1 MPSRLNTA
9 LRALL
14 HRRQAERELD
24 DELRYHIE
32 RQTEQ
37 NIRLG
42 MNPEEARFAAR
53 KAFGG
58 VEQTKERSRDARG
71 VRWLE
76 DLWQDLRYGL
86 RIMLKKPAFTLVAIG
101 MVAIGVAANTAV
113 FSIADGLI
121 LRPFDFPNQDRLVMI
136 WTQMPS
142 AGSHHKYIPN
152 PLFTDWQE
160 QNQSFEQLVRFTG
173 RLEYLT
179 GAHGPEQV
187 WGNLVS
193 ANFFDALG
201 VKAALGRAFQ
211 KGEDEPGRDKVVV
224 LRHSFWQRRFNSDPE
239 IVGKTMSINESTF
252 TIIGVTPEKFNF
264 PAHFDGRFWTP
275 YALDEKEKRDYDDNR
290 GGAHNAFGL
299 LKPGVSIE
307 QAEADLSSILRRTMP
322 PDHQKWNVQPS
333 AQVVGMTEDY
343 VRDTKKYLPPLIGT
357 VAFMLLIVCAN
368 VANMLF
374 SRALGRRKEI
384 AVRLALGASRRRLV
398 GQMLTESM
406 LLAIAGG
413 LIGLLLSILAIYVFK
428 GAIPEEMARFT
439 PGFERLGVNRIALL
453 FNLLITML
461 TGVLF
466 GLAPAWRSSRPN
478 LNESL
483 KEGRKGASSA
493 GLRSRLRGALVIG
506 EVALSLV
513 LLIGA
518 GLMLRSFAAMLRDD
532 FGFKPANVLSF
543 DLMMLRDYGW
553 RGDEGTGARWRSDE
567 WNGVRKFYDRA
578 LKRLETLPGVTAV
591 GASNGLPM
599 GANQNAMI
607 RVAGPTPSEPIERLV
622 DFRVV
627 TPGYFKAIGMTMLRG
642 RDFTAADNEHA
653 PGALIINE
661 AMARQFFPNQDVI
674 GKRFGLYESIIVGIV
689 GDARDDNLD
698 KAAAPGFYAPFA
710 QTPRVEM
717 GIVLRSTLEPEALIA
732 SVRNVMKD
740 LYPAQPILGFKT
752 MEQRIYERT
761 AAKRIMTIVMG
772 VFAGIALLLAAMGL
786 YAVMAYAVS
795 QRTHEIGVRLALG
808 APRRSILRLI
818 LRQGLKLTLAGFAL
832 GMMGGFAL
840 TKFMVSLLY
849 GVSATD
855 ALTFILAPSTLV
867 GAALMACWM
876 PARRATKVDP
886 MIALRAE

>member
-1 MPSRLNTA
+1 MLSELKMA

-14 HRRQAERELD
+14 RKSRTQSELD
-24 DELRYHIE
+24 EELNYHIE
-32 RQTEQ
+32 QQTEQ

-42 MNPEEARFAAR
+42 MNPEEARFAAH

-58 VEQTKERSRDARG
+58 LEQAKEQSRDARG
-71 VRWLE
+71 VRWIE
-76 DLWQDLRYGL
+76 NLWQDLRYGL
-86 RIMLKKPAFTLVAIG
+86 RMMLKRPGFTLIAIG
-101 MVAIGVAANTAV
+101 MLAIGIAANTAV

-121 LRPFDFPNQDRLVMI
+121 LRPFDFSNQDRLVMI

-142 AGSHHKYIPN
+142 AGVHHKYIPIA
-152 PLFTDWQE
+152 LFTDWQE
-160 QNQSFEQLVRFTG
+160 QNQSFDQLVRFSG
-173 RLEYLT
+173 GLDYLT

-187 WGNLVS
+187 WGNVVS

-201 VKAALGRAFQ
+201 VKAVLGRTLQ

-239 IVGKTMSINESTF
+239 IVGKTMAINERTY
-252 TIIGVTPEKFNF
+252 TIIGVMPEKFNF
-264 PAHFDGRFWTP
+264 PAHFDGQYWTP
-275 YALDEKEKRDYDDNR
+275 FTLDEKKKRDYDH
-290 GGAHNAFGL
+290 GAHNAFGL
-299 LKPGVSIE
+299 LKPGASIE
-307 QAEADLSSILRRTMP
+307 HANAELSSILRRAMP
-322 PDHQKWNVQPS
+322 SNHQEMNVHPS
-333 AQVVGMTEDY
+333 AQVVGMTDDY

-368 VANMLF
+368 LANMLF

-384 AVRLALGASRRRLV
+384 AVRLALGASRRRLI

-406 LLAIAGG
+406 LLALAGG
-413 LIGLLLSILAIYVFK
+413 FLGLLMSILAVYLFK

-439 PGFERLGVNRIALL
+439 PGFERLSINRIALL

-466 GLAPAWRSSRPN
+466 GLAPAWESSRPD

-483 KEGRKGASSA
+483 KEGRKGTSSA

-518 GLMLRSFAAMLRDD
+518 GLMVRSFAAMLRDD
-532 FGFKPANVLSF
+532 FGFKPENLLIIDRILHRGQESNV
-543 DLMMLRDYGW
+543 R
-553 RGDEGTGARWRSDE
+553 
-567 WNGVRKFYDRA
+567 NFYDQV

-599 GANQNAMI
+599 GANENALI
-607 RVAGPTPSEPIERLV
+607 GVAGPTPSGKIERLV
-622 DFRVV
+622 NFRVV
-627 TPGYFKAIGMTMLRG
+627 TPGYFNAIGMTMLRG
-642 RDFTAADNEHA
+642 RDFTEADNEHA
-653 PGALIINE
+653 PGVLIINE
-661 AMARQFFPNQDVI
+661 ALARQFFPDQDVI
-674 GKRFGLYESIIVGIV
+674 GKRFGLAESIIVGIV
-689 GDARDDNLD
+689 GDARDDSLD

-717 GIVLRSTLEPEALIA
+717 GIVLRSTVEPEALIG
-732 SVRNVMKD
+732 SVRKMMKE

-752 MEQRIYERT
+752 MEQKIHERT

-772 VFAGIALLLAAMGL
+772 IFAGIALLLAAIGL
-786 YAVMAYAVS
+786 YAIMAYAVS

-808 APRRSILRLI
+808 APRSNILRLI
-818 LRQGLKLTLAGFAL
+818 LVQGLKLTLAGMAL
-832 GMMGGFAL
+832 GMIGGFAL

-855 ALTFILAPSTLV
+855 ALTFILASLALV
-867 GAALMACWM
+867 GATILACWL
-876 PARRATKVDP
+876 PARQATKVDP
-886 MIALRAE
+886 MVALRAE

>member
-1 MPSRLNTA
+1 MRWWHELKYLIRRLNRRRSEQEAEEEIQIHLELETSEKIEA
-9 LRALL
+9 GLSPEDARYAA
-14 HRRQAERELD
+14 RQAFGSVAIAKEDSRAVWG
-24 DELRYHIE
+24 LRTLEI
-32 RQTEQ
+32 
-37 NIRLG
+37 LG
-42 MNPEEARFAAR
+42 
-53 KAFGG
+53 
-58 VEQTKERSRDARG
+58 
-71 VRWLE
+71 
-76 DLWQDLRYGL
+76 QDLRYGL
-86 RIMLKKPAFTLVAIG
+86 RMMLKRPGFTLIAIG

-113 FSIADGLI
+113 FSVADGLI

-136 WTQMPS
+136 WTQSRS

-160 QNQSFEQLVRFTG
+160 QNQSFKQLVRFTG
-173 RLEYLT
+173 RLDYLT
-179 GAHGPEQV
+179 GAHEPEQV

-201 VKAALGRAFQ
+201 VKAALGRTFQ
-211 KGEDEPGRDKVVV
+211 KGEDEPGRDNVVV

-239 IVGKTMSINESTF
+239 IVGKTMSINDRTF
-252 TIIGVTPEKFNF
+252 TIIGVMPEKFNF

-275 YALDEKEKRDYDDNR
+275 FALSEKEKRDYER
-290 GGAHNAFGL
+290 GSHNAFGL
-299 LKPGVSIE
+299 LKTGVSIE
-307 QAEADLSSILRRTMP
+307 QADAELSSILRRTMP
-322 PDHQKWNVQPS
+322 PDHQKGNVQPS

-343 VRDTKKYLPPLIGT
+343 VRDTKKYLPPLIAT
-357 VAFMLLIVCAN
+357 VAFVLLIVCAN

-384 AVRLALGASRRRLV
+384 AVRQALGASRRRLI

-406 LLAIAGG
+406 MLAIAGG
-413 LIGLLLSILAIYVFK
+413 LIGLLLSILAVYLLK

-439 PGFERLGVNRIALL
+439 PGFERLGINRIALL

-466 GLAPAWRSSRPN
+466 GLAPAWQSSRPN

-483 KEGRKGASSA
+483 KEGRKGTSSA
-493 GLRSRLRGALVIG
+493 GLQSRMRGALVIV

-513 LLIGA
+513 LLIGS

-543 DLMMLRDYGW
+543 NLMMHWDYGW
-553 RGDEGTGARWRSDE
+553 WSDG
-567 WNGVRKFYDRA
+567 WNGVRKFYDRV
-578 LKRLETLPGVTAV
+578 LEHLETLPGVTAA
-591 GASNGLPM
+591 GASTALPM
-599 GANQNAMI
+599 GGNENALI
-607 RVAGPTPSEPIERLV
+607 AVAGPTPSEPIVSLV

-627 TPGYFKAIGMTMLRG
+627 TPGYFKAIGMRLLRG

-653 PGALIINE
+653 PKVLIINE
-661 AMARQFFPNQDVI
+661 ALARQFFPDQDVI
-674 GKRFGLYESIIVGIV
+674 GQRFGLREEIIVGIV

-698 KAAAPGFYAPFA
+698 KAATPGFYAPFA
-710 QTPRVEM
+710 QVPRVEM
-717 GIVLRSTLEPEALIA
+717 GIVLRSTVEPEALIA
-732 SVRNVMKD
+732 SVRNVMKE

-772 VFAGIALLLAAMGL
+772 VFAGIALLLAGMGL
-786 YAVMAYAVS
+786 YGVMAYAVS
-795 QRTHEIGVRLALG
+795 QRTHEIGVRIALG
-808 APRRSILRLI
+808 APRSNILRLI
-818 LRQGLKLTLAGFAL
+818 LGQGLKLTLAGFAL

-855 ALTFILAPSTLV
+855 ALTFILASSTLV
-867 GAALMACWM
+867 GASLLASWL
-876 PARRATKVDP
+876 PARRATRVNP
-886 MIALRAE
+886 MIALRCD

>member
-1 MPSRLNTA
+1 MRWWYELKYLIRKLN
-9 LRALL
+9 
-14 HRRQAERELD
+14 RRRSEHEVEEEIQFHLEIETRER
-24 DELRYHIE
+24 IE
-32 RQTEQ
+32 A
-37 NIRLG
+37 G
-42 MNPEEARFAAR
+42 HSPEEARYAAR
-53 KAFGG
+53 RAFGS
-58 VEQTKERSRDARG
+58 VAIAKEDSRAVWGLRT
-71 VRWLE
+71 LE
-76 DLWQDLRYGL
+76 ILWQDLRYGL
-86 RIMLKKPAFTLVAIG
+86 RMMLKRPGFTLIAIG

-113 FSIADGLI
+113 FSITDGLI

-136 WTQMPS
+136 WTQSRS
-142 AGSHHKYIPN
+142 AGFHHKWIPN

-160 QNQSFEQLVRFTG
+160 QNQSFEQLVRFKG
-173 RLEYLT
+173 RLDYLT
-179 GAHGPEQV
+179 GAHEPEQV

-193 ANFFDALG
+193 ANFFDVLG

-224 LRHSFWQRRFNSDPE
+224 LRHSFWQRRFNSDSD
-239 IVGKTMSINESTF
+239 IIGKTMSINGSTF

-275 YALDEKEKRDYDDNR
+275 FTLSEKEKRDYE

-307 QAEADLSSILRRTMP
+307 QAGDELSSILRKAMP
-322 PDHQKWNVQPS
+322 PDHQKWNAQPS

-374 SRALGRRKEI
+374 SRALGRRQEI

-413 LIGLLLSILAIYVFK
+413 LIGLLLSILAVYVFK

-543 DLMMLRDYGW
+543 DLMMLREYGW
-553 RGDEGTGARWRSDE
+553 TGNEGTGVRWRSDE

-599 GANQNAMI
+599 GANQNALI

-661 AMARQFFPNQDVI
+661 ALARQFFPNQDVI
-674 GKRFGLYESIIVGIV
+674 GKRLGLYESIIVGIV

-717 GIVLRSTLEPEALIA
+717 GIVLRSTVEPEALIA
-732 SVRNVMKD
+732 SVRNMMKD

-761 AAKRIMTIVMG
+761 AAKRIMTVVMG
-772 VFAGIALLLAAMGL
+772 VFAGIALLLAGLGL
-786 YAVMAYAVS
+786 YGVMAYAVS

-808 APRRSILRLI
+808 APRRAILRMVLG
-818 LRQGLKLTLAGFAL
+818 QGLKLTLVGMAL
-832 GMMGGFAL
+832 GMAGSLAM
-840 TKFMVSLLY
+840 TRFMVSLLY
-849 GVSATD
+849 GVGATD
-855 ALTFILAPSTLV
+855 ALTFILVSLMLA
-867 GAALMACWM
+867 GAALLACWL
-876 PARRATKVDP
+876 PARRATRVDP
-886 MIALRAE
+886 MIALRND

>member
-1 MPSRLNTA
+1 MRW
-9 LRALL
+9 R
-14 HRRQAERELD
+14 H
-24 DELRYHIE
+24 ELRYIMRKLNRRRAEWEIE
-32 RQTEQ
+32 EEIQTHLELETREK
-37 NIRLG
+37 IEAGLS
-42 MNPEEARFAAR
+42 PEDARYAAR
-53 KAFGG
+53 QAFGS
-58 VEQTKERSRDARG
+58 VAIAKEDSRG
-71 VRWLE
+71 VWGLRTLE
-76 DLWQDLRYGL
+76 ILWQDLRYGL
-86 RIMLKKPAFTLVAIG
+86 RMMLKTPGFTMIAIG

-136 WTQMPS
+136 WTQSRS
-142 AGSHHKYIPN
+142 AGFHHKYIPN

-160 QNQSFEQLVRFTG
+160 QNQSFEQLVRYTR
-173 RLEYLT
+173 RLDYLT

-193 ANFFDALG
+193 ANFFDTLG
-201 VKAALGRAFQ
+201 GKAALGRTFQ

-224 LRHSFWQRRFNSDPE
+224 LRHSFWQRRFNSDPD
-239 IVGKTMSINESTF
+239 IVGKTISINESAF
-252 TIIGVTPEKFNF
+252 TIIGVMPEKFNF

-275 YALDEKEKRDYDDNR
+275 FTLSEKEKRDYER
-290 GGAHNAFGL
+290 GAHNAFGL
-299 LKPGVSIE
+299 LKPGVGIE
-307 QAEADLSSILRRTMP
+307 EADAELSSILRRTMP

-374 SRALGRRKEI
+374 SRALGRKKEI
-384 AVRLALGASRRRLV
+384 AVRLALGASRRRLI

-413 LIGLLLSILAIYVFK
+413 LIGLLLSTLSIYLLK

-439 PGFERLGVNRIALL
+439 PGFERLGINRIALL

-466 GLAPAWRSSRPN
+466 GLAPAWQSSRPN

-483 KEGRKGASSA
+483 KEGRKGTSSA
-493 GLRSRLRGALVIG
+493 GLQSRMRGALVIG

-543 DLMMLRDYGW
+543 DLMMHADQG
-553 RGDEGTGARWRSDE
+553 SD
-567 WNGVRKFYDRA
+567 VRNFYDRV
-578 LKRLETLPGVTAV
+578 LERLETLPGVTAA
-591 GASNGLPM
+591 GASNALPM
-599 GANQNAMI
+599 GGNENALI
-607 RVAGPTPSEPIERLV
+607 RVASPTPSEPIERLV

-627 TPGYFKAIGMTMLRG
+627 TPGYFKAIGMRLLRG
-642 RDFTAADNEHA
+642 RGFTAADNEKA

-661 AMARQFFPNQDVI
+661 ALARQFFPDQDVI
-674 GKRFGLYESIIVGIV
+674 GKRFGLAESIIVGIV

-717 GIVLRSTLEPEALIA
+717 GIVLRSTVEPEALIA
-732 SVRNVMKD
+732 SVRNAMKE

-761 AAKRIMTIVMG
+761 AAKRIMTVVMG
-772 VFAGIALLLAAMGL
+772 VFAGIALLLAGLGL
-786 YAVMAYAVS
+786 YGVMAYAVS
-795 QRTHEIGVRLALG
+795 QRTHEIGVRIALG
-808 APRRSILRLI
+808 APRRSILRMVLG
-818 LRQGLKLTLAGFAL
+818 QGLKLTLVGMTL
-832 GMMGGFAL
+832 GMAGSLAM
-840 TKFMVSLLY
+840 TRFMVSLLY
-849 GVSATD
+849 GVGATD
-855 ALTFILAPSTLV
+855 ALTFILVSLMLV
-867 GAALMACWM
+867 GAALLACWL
-876 PARRATKVDP
+876 PARRATRVDP
-886 MIALRAE
+886 MIALRND

>member
-1 MPSRLNTA
+1 MRWWHELKYLIRRLN
-9 LRALL
+9 
-14 HRRQAERELD
+14 RRRSEQEAEEEIQTHLELETREQ
-24 DELRYHIE
+24 IE
-32 RQTEQ
+32 AG
-37 NIRLG
+37 LS
-42 MNPEEARFAAR
+42 PEEARYAAR
-53 KAFGG
+53 RAFGS
-58 VEQTKERSRDARG
+58 VAIAKEDSRAVWRL
-71 VRWLE
+71 RILE
-76 DLWQDLRYGL
+76 TLWQDLRYGL
-86 RIMLKKPAFTLVAIG
+86 RMMLKRPGFTLIAIG
-101 MVAIGVAANTAV
+101 MLAIGIAANTTV
-113 FSIADGLI
+113 FSVADALI

-136 WTQMPS
+136 WTQSRS
-142 AGSHHKYIPN
+142 AGYHHKYIPIA
-152 PLFTDWQE
+152 LFTDWQE

-173 RLEYLT
+173 RLDYLT
-179 GAHGPEQV
+179 GAHGLEQV

-201 VKAALGRAFQ
+201 VKAALGRTFQ
-211 KGEDEPGRDKVVV
+211 KGEDETGRDNVVV
-224 LRHSFWQRRFNSDPE
+224 LRHSFWQRRFNSDPD
-239 IVGKTMSINESTF
+239 IVGKTMSINERTF
-252 TIIGVTPEKFNF
+252 AIIGVMPEKFNF
-264 PAHFDGRFWTP
+264 PAHFDGRFWMPFT
-275 YALDEKEKRDYDDNR
+275 LVEKEKRDYYR
-290 GGAHNAFGL
+290 GGPHNAFGL

-307 QAEADLSSILRRTMP
+307 QADAELSSILRRAMP
-322 PDHQKWNVQPS
+322 PDTQKNNVEPS
-333 AQVVGMTEDY
+333 AQVVGMSEDY

-384 AVRLALGASRRRLV
+384 AVRLALGASRRRLI

-413 LIGLLLSILAIYVFK
+413 LIGLLLSILAIYLLK

-439 PGFERLGVNRIALL
+439 PGFERLGINRIALL

-466 GLAPAWRSSRPN
+466 GLAPAWQSSRPN

-483 KEGRKGASSA
+483 KEGRKGTSSA
-493 GLRSRLRGALVIG
+493 GLQSRMRGALVIG

-543 DLMMLRDYGW
+543 NLMTHWDYGW
-553 RGDEGTGARWRSDE
+553 RSDG
-567 WNGVRKFYDRA
+567 WNGVRKFYDRV
-578 LKRLETLPGVTAV
+578 LKRLETLPGVTAA
-591 GASNGLPM
+591 GASNALPM
-599 GANQNAMI
+599 GGNENALI
-607 RVAGPTPSEPIERLV
+607 GVAGSTPSEKIERLV
-622 DFRVV
+622 DFRIV
-627 TPGYFKAIGMTMLRG
+627 TPGYFKAIGMTLLRG
-642 RDFTAADNEHA
+642 RDFIEADNEHA
-653 PGALIINE
+653 PGVVIINE
-661 AMARQFFPNQDVI
+661 ALARQFFPDQDVI
-674 GKRFGLYESIIVGIV
+674 GKRFGLAEPIIVGIV

-710 QTPRVEM
+710 QVPRGEM
-717 GIVLRSTLEPEALIA
+717 GIVLRSTVEPEALIV
-732 SVRNVMKD
+732 SVRNAMKE

-772 VFAGIALLLAAMGL
+772 VFAGIALLLAGVGL

-818 LRQGLKLTLAGFAL
+818 LGQGMKLTLAGMVL
-832 GMMGGFAL
+832 GMMGGFVL

-855 ALTFILAPSTLV
+855 ALTFILASSTLV
-867 GAALMACWM
+867 GAALLASWL
-876 PARRATKVDP
+876 PARRATRVDP
-886 MIALRAE
+886 MIALRCD

>member
-1 MPSRLNTA
+1 MRWHYELKYIMRKLN
-9 LRALL
+9 
-14 HRRQAERELD
+14 RRRAEREIEEEIQTHL
-24 DELRYHIE
+24 ELETREKIE
-32 RQTEQ
+32 AS
-37 NIRLG
+37 LSL
-42 MNPEEARFAAR
+42 EEARYAAR
-53 KAFGG
+53 RAFGS
-58 VEQTKERSRDARG
+58 VALAKEDSRG
-71 VRWLE
+71 VWGLRTLE
-76 DLWQDLRYGL
+76 ILWQDLRYGL
-86 RIMLKKPAFTLVAIG
+86 RMMLKRPSFTLIAIG
-101 MVAIGVAANTAV
+101 MLAIGIAANTAV

-142 AGSHHKYIPN
+142 AGAHHKYIPIA
-152 PLFTDWQE
+152 LFTDWQE
-160 QNQSFEQLVRFTG
+160 QNQSFEQLVRFSG
-173 RLEYLT
+173 GLDYLT

-187 WGNLVS
+187 WGNVVS

-201 VKAALGRAFQ
+201 VKAALGRTLQ
-211 KGEDEPGRDKVVV
+211 KGEDEPRRDKVVV

-239 IVGKTMSINESTF
+239 IVGKTMAINERTY
-252 TIIGVTPEKFNF
+252 TIIGVMPEKFNF
-264 PAHFDGRFWTP
+264 PAHFDGQYWTP
-275 YALDEKEKRDYDDNR
+275 FTLDEKKKRDYDH
-290 GGAHNAFGL
+290 GAHNAFGL

-307 QAEADLSSILRRTMP
+307 QANAELSSILRRAMP
-322 PDHQKWNVQPS
+322 SIHQEMNVHPS
-333 AQVVGMTEDY
+333 AQVVGMTDDY

-368 VANMLF
+368 LANMLF

-384 AVRLALGASRRRLV
+384 AVRLALGASRRRLI

-406 LLAIAGG
+406 LLALAGG
-413 LIGLLLSILAIYVFK
+413 FLGLLMSILAVYLFK

-439 PGFERLGVNRIALL
+439 PGFERLSINRIALL

-466 GLAPAWRSSRPN
+466 GLAPAWESSRPD

-483 KEGRKGASSA
+483 KEGRKGTSSA

-518 GLMLRSFAAMLRDD
+518 GLMVRSFAAMLRDD
-532 FGFKPANVLSF
+532 FGFKPENLLTIDRILHRGQESNV
-543 DLMMLRDYGW
+543 R
-553 RGDEGTGARWRSDE
+553 
-567 WNGVRKFYDRA
+567 NFYDQA

-599 GANQNAMI
+599 GANENALI
-607 RVAGPTPSEPIERLV
+607 GVAGPTPSGKIERLV

-627 TPGYFKAIGMTMLRG
+627 TPGYFKAIGMRLLRG

-653 PGALIINE
+653 PGVLIINE
-661 AMARQFFPNQDVI
+661 ALARQFFPDQDVI
-674 GKRFGLYESIIVGIV
+674 GKRFGLAESIIVGIV
-689 GDARDDNLD
+689 GDARDDSLD

-717 GIVLRSTLEPEALIA
+717 GIVLRSTVEPEALMG
-732 SVRNVMKD
+732 SVRKMMKE

-761 AAKRIMTIVMG
+761 AAKRIMTIVLG
-772 VFAGIALLLAAMGL
+772 IFAGIALLLAAIGL
-786 YAVMAYAVS
+786 YAIMAYAVS

-808 APRRSILRLI
+808 APRSSILRMVLG
-818 LRQGLKLTLAGFAL
+818 QGLKLTLVGMSL
-832 GMMGGFAL
+832 GMAGSLAM
-840 TKFMVSLLY
+840 TRFMVSLLY
-849 GVSATD
+849 GVGATD
-855 ALTFILAPSTLV
+855 ALTFILVSLMLAGATL
-867 GAALMACWM
+867 LACWL
-876 PARRATKVDP
+876 PARRATRVDP
-886 MIALRAE
+886 LITLRSD